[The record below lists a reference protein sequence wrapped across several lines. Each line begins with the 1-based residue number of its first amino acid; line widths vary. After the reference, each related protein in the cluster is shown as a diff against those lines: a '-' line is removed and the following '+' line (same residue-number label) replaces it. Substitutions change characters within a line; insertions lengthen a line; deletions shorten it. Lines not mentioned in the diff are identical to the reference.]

1 MQLELIRLRLLA
13 PALLISA
20 FFCTVAEAQMSTFAK
35 TTQGGTPIGVAGAQ
49 KMEAWNIAVLSCD
62 AAKPDIPCP
71 PASEIRGFVAAIP
84 SKVQA
89 AAPVVTSR
97 LDLLSDAKID
107 ALAEAS
113 GNPALFKVPLSTGE
127 LTTKEEDGEQESA
140 SAASLEKLFQLSQ
153 TLDWRIEPGDMDG
166 QNQVG
171 VFTSRTLSQF
181 GPNAS
186 IKFDS
191 GVNVEAKTGTIAGKA
206 GFAVAW

>member
-1 MQLELIRLRLLA
+1 M
-13 PALLISA
+13 
-20 FFCTVAEAQMSTFAK
+20 
-35 TTQGGTPIGVAGAQ
+35 
-49 KMEAWNIAVLSCD
+49 
-62 AAKPDIPCP
+62 PCP

-84 SKVQA
+84 PNAQA
-89 AAPVVTSR
+89 APPVVTSR
-97 LDLLSDAKID
+97 LDLLSDAKLD

-127 LTTKEEDGEQESA
+127 LATKEEDGEEPA

-191 GVNVEAKTGTIAGKA
+191 GVNVEAKTGSIAGKA